1 MKEIKNPETI
11 QKWIET
17 SRIQDYFDT
26 PDLPFR
32 LYEYESG
39 EMLVSPFKEFRELLF
54 VVKGRVDIYGIK
66 DDGNIIPINARKG
79 RMILGDMEFC
89 RKSRN
94 QYHAEAKEQVVC
106 LALPLES
113 CRSKLERDVRF
124 LHALLDS
131 VTEKLELFSLLESSA
146 DTIEDRVLLYMR
158 NMCPDG
164 ELQGVGETTL
174 KLRCS
179 RRQLQRVLKKLCE
192 EGKVK
197 KTGKGC
203 YRVAEGTEEPKNG
216 AEKGK

>member
-1 MKEIKNPETI
+1 MREIRDPETI
-11 QKWIET
+11 QQWIET
-17 SRIQDYFDT
+17 SRIQENFDT

-66 DDGNIIPINARKG
+66 DNGNIIPINARKG

-89 RKSRN
+89 RKSRA
-94 QYHAEAKEQVVC
+94 QYHAEAKDQVVC

-113 CRSKLERDVRF
+113 CRSELERDVRF
-124 LHALLDS
+124 LHTLLDS
-131 VTEKLELFSLLESSA
+131 VSEKMELSSLLESSA
-146 DTIEDRVLLYMR
+146 DTIEERVLFYMR

-164 ELQGVGETTL
+164 ELRGVDETTL

-179 RRQLQRVLKKLCE
+179 RRQLQRVLRKLCE

-197 KTGKGC
+197 KIGKGC
-203 YRVAEGTEEPKNG
+203 YRLAEGGQERKNC
-216 AEKGK
+216 AKKEK